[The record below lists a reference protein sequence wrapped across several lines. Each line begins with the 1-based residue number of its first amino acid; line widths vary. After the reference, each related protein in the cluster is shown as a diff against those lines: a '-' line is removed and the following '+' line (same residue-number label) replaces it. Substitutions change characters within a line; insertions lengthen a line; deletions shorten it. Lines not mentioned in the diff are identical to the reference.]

1 MLLCGLFTSSQ
12 RKWGPPLLLSALL
25 TSPVCSICAPT
36 DQRSFSFPVHSCSS
50 VVPLHRVCGA
60 LSICHVHIPAQVL
73 HGTRGWLLI
82 VFVLFTSS
90 VHWCYYSYGIQGYC
104 SLHRNLWWVTPAC
117 GRGRALSLLHENTLL
132 SDITV
137 LIQPECITSPG
148 HIPGPANPPQ
158 WAGVALLPH

>member
-1 MLLCGLFTSSQ
+1 MLPCGLFTSSQ